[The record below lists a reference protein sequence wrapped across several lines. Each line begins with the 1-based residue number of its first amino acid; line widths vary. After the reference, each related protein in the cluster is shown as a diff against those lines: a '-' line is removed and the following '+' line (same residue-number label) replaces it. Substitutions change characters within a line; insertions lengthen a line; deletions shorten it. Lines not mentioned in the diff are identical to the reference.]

1 MAIANTSK
9 CIIMER
15 NKKKSFLIFLSKF
28 FLFFS
33 KGILS
38 YEITDLIKILVEKN
52 ETNSKFKYDNLIDE
66 KNLELADTLYIPE
79 IDYSFNVSNSTTS
92 TNTTST
98 LNSNTHT
105 LSATVNLYTGGFSQ
119 LNLITAQTRNQA
131 YDYLREYQKE
141 LLIKELLNG
150 YSNLQTLIFKKKNQQ
165 LNLEFYRKKVLEAEI
180 LFKANRIT
188 KTEVLDLENELLE
201 AQSVSLDYDRKIDN
215 LMLQVSKLLDL
226 EIYDEDVNFDY
237 VIDVSNSQISKKLFS
252 ELMNSSYGQYLSF
265 IENTY
270 LPELEMSKKDL
281 RPSVDLTYSLSESDN
296 YSAVIDHRRSSS
308 LSLSFSVPIY
318 DGYKDENNF
327 NIEEYNY
334 QKKLLEHKD
343 LKRDLLN
350 TYLES
355 WNNYDFYLNK
365 INNQEKIIDSLE
377 LKLQGNE
384 ILYKAQK
391 IDITQLI
398 ESKNELN
405 DAHNILLDLK
415 SSKKYYLIDILILN
429 GDLNTI
435 INGLG

>member
-1 MAIANTSK
+1 MAKIK
-9 CIIMER
+9 I
-15 NKKKSFLIFLSKF
+15 IFLSTF

-52 ETNSKFKYDNLIDE
+52 ETNSQFKYDNLIDD

-79 IDYSFNVSNSTTS
+79 IDYSFSISNSTTS
-92 TNTTST
+92 TDSTST
-98 LNSNTHT
+98 VNADTHT
-105 LSATVNLYTGGFSQ
+105 LSATVNLYNGGFSQ
-119 LNLITAQTRNQA
+119 LNLITTQTRNQA
-131 YDYLREYQKE
+131 FDYLREYQKE

-180 LFKANRIT
+180 LFKANRVT

-237 VIDVSNSQISKKLFS
+237 VIDVSNSQITKKLFS

-296 YSAVIDHRRSSS
+296 YSAAIDHRRSSS
-308 LSLSFSVPIY
+308 LSLSLSVPIY

-384 ILYKAQK
+384 ILYNAQK

>member
-1 MAIANTSK
+1 MI
-9 CIIMER
+9 
-15 NKKKSFLIFLSKF
+15 
-28 FLFFS
+28 
-33 KGILS
+33 
-38 YEITDLIKILVEKN
+38 YKIE
-52 ETNSKFKYDNLIDE
+52 NSQFKYDNLIDD

-79 IDYSFNVSNSTTS
+79 IDYSFSFSNSTTS
-92 TNTTST
+92 TDSTST
-98 LNSNTHT
+98 VNADMHT
-105 LSATVNLYTGGFSQ
+105 LSATVNLYNGGFSQ
-119 LNLITAQTRNQA
+119 LNLITTQTRNQA
-131 YDYLREYQKE
+131 FDYLREYQKE

-180 LFKANRIT
+180 LFKANRVT

-226 EIYDEDVNFDY
+226 DIYDEDINFDY
-237 VIDVSNSQISKKLFS
+237 VIDVSNSLISKKLFS

-296 YSAVIDHRRSSS
+296 YSAAIDHRRSSS
-308 LSLSFSVPIY
+308 LSLSLSVPIY
-318 DGYKDENNF
+318 DGFKDENNF
-327 NIEEYNY
+327 DIEEYNY

-365 INNQEKIIDSLE
+365 INNQEKIINSLE

>member
-1 MAIANTSK
+1 MAKIK
-9 CIIMER
+9 I
-15 NKKKSFLIFLSKF
+15 IFLSTF

-52 ETNSKFKYDNLIDE
+52 ETNSKFKYDNLIDD

-92 TNTTST
+92 TNATST

-105 LSATVNLYTGGFSQ
+105 LSATVNLYNGGFSQ
-119 LNLITAQTRNQA
+119 LNLITTQTRNQA
-131 YDYLREYQKE
+131 FDYLREYQKE

-237 VIDVSNSQISKKLFS
+237 VIDVSNSQITKKLFS

-296 YSAVIDHRRSSS
+296 YSAAIDHRRSSS
-308 LSLSFSVPIY
+308 LSLSLSVPIY
-318 DGYKDENNF
+318 DGFKDENNF
-327 NIEEYNY
+327 DIEEYNY

>member
-1 MAIANTSK
+1 MAKIK
-9 CIIMER
+9 I
-15 NKKKSFLIFLSKF
+15 IFLSTF

-33 KGILS
+33 KIILS

-52 ETNSKFKYDNLIDE
+52 ETNSQFKYDNLIDD

-79 IDYSFNVSNSTTS
+79 IDYSFSISNSTTS
-92 TNTTST
+92 TDSTST
-98 LNSNTHT
+98 VNTDTHT
-105 LSATVNLYTGGFSQ
+105 LSATVNLYNGGFSQ
-119 LNLITAQTRNQA
+119 LNLITTQTRNQA
-131 YDYLREYQKE
+131 FDYLREYQKE

-226 EIYDEDVNFDY
+226 DIYDEDVNFDY
-237 VIDVSNSQISKKLFS
+237 VIDVSNAQISKKLFS

-281 RPSVDLTYSLSESDN
+281 RPSIDLTYSLSESDN
-296 YSAVIDHRRSSS
+296 YSSVIDHRRSSS
-308 LSLSFSVPIY
+308 LSLSLSVPIY

>member
-1 MAIANTSK
+1 MAKIK
-9 CIIMER
+9 I
-15 NKKKSFLIFLSKF
+15 IFLSTF

-92 TNTTST
+92 TNATST

-105 LSATVNLYTGGFSQ
+105 LSATVNLYNGGFSQ
-119 LNLITAQTRNQA
+119 LNLITTQTRNQA
-131 YDYLREYQKE
+131 FDYLREYQKE

-296 YSAVIDHRRSSS
+296 YSAAIDHRRSSS
-308 LSLSFSVPIY
+308 LSLSLSVPIY

>member
-1 MAIANTSK
+1 
-9 CIIMER
+9 
-15 NKKKSFLIFLSKF
+15 
-28 FLFFS
+28 
-33 KGILS
+33 
-38 YEITDLIKILVEKN
+38 
-52 ETNSKFKYDNLIDE
+52 
-66 KNLELADTLYIPE
+66 
-79 IDYSFNVSNSTTS
+79 
-92 TNTTST
+92 
-98 LNSNTHT
+98 
-105 LSATVNLYTGGFSQ
+105 
-119 LNLITAQTRNQA
+119 
-131 YDYLREYQKE
+131 
-141 LLIKELLNG
+141 
-150 YSNLQTLIFKKKNQQ
+150 
-165 LNLEFYRKKVLEAEI
+165 
-180 LFKANRIT
+180 
-188 KTEVLDLENELLE
+188 
-201 AQSVSLDYDRKIDN
+201 
-215 LMLQVSKLLDL
+215 MLQVSKLLDL

-296 YSAVIDHRRSSS
+296 YSAAIDHRRSSS
-308 LSLSFSVPIY
+308 LSLSLSVPIY

>member
-1 MAIANTSK
+1 
-9 CIIMER
+9 ME
-15 NKKKSFLIFLSKF
+15 KFKIIFLGVF

-33 KGILS
+33 KAILA
-38 YEITDLIKILVEKN
+38 YEINDLIKILLEKN
-52 ETNSKFKYDNLIDE
+52 ETNSKFKYDNLIDA

-79 IDYSFNVSNSTTS
+79 IDYSFNISNSTTS
-92 TNTTST
+92 TDTTST
-98 LNSNTHT
+98 FNSNTHT
-105 LSATVNLYTGGFSQ
+105 LSATVNLYNGGFSQ
-119 LNLITAQTRNQA
+119 LNLITTQTRNQA
-131 YDYLREYQKE
+131 FDYLREYQKE
-141 LLIKELLNG
+141 LLVKELLNG
-150 YSNLQTLIFKKKNQQ
+150 YTNLQTLIFKKKNQQ

-237 VIDVSNSQISKKLFS
+237 VIDVSNANISKKLFS
-252 ELMNSSYGQYLSF
+252 ELMNSSYGLYLSF

-296 YSAVIDHRRSSS
+296 YSAAIDHRRSSS
-308 LSLSFSVPIY
+308 LSLSLNVPIY

-327 NIEEYNY
+327 DIEEYNY

-391 IDITQLI
+391 IDITKLI
-398 ESKNELN
+398 ESRNELN
-405 DAHNILLDLK
+405 DAHNILFDLK

-429 GDLNTI
+429 GDLNKI

>member
-1 MAIANTSK
+1 MAKIK
-9 CIIMER
+9 I
-15 NKKKSFLIFLSKF
+15 IFLSTF
-28 FLFFS
+28 LLFFS

-52 ETNSKFKYDNLIDE
+52 ETNSKFKYDNLIDD

-79 IDYSFNVSNSTTS
+79 IDYSFNVSNSTTN

-105 LSATVNLYTGGFSQ
+105 LSATVNLYNGGFSQ
-119 LNLITAQTRNQA
+119 LNLITTQTRNQA

-180 LFKANRIT
+180 LFKANRVT
-188 KTEVLDLENELLE
+188 KTEVLDLENELLK

>member
-1 MAIANTSK
+1 MAKIK
-9 CIIMER
+9 I
-15 NKKKSFLIFLSKF
+15 IFLSTF

-105 LSATVNLYTGGFSQ
+105 LSATVNLYNGGFSQ
-119 LNLITAQTRNQA
+119 LNLITTQTRNQA

-237 VIDVSNSQISKKLFS
+237 VIDVSNSQITKKLFS

-296 YSAVIDHRRSSS
+296 YSAAIDHRRSSS
-308 LSLSFSVPIY
+308 LSLSLSVPIY

>member
-1 MAIANTSK
+1 MAKIK
-9 CIIMER
+9 I
-15 NKKKSFLIFLSKF
+15 IFLSTF

-52 ETNSKFKYDNLIDE
+52 ETNSQFKYDNLIDD
-66 KNLELADTLYIPE
+66 KNLELADTIYIPE
-79 IDYSFNVSNSTTS
+79 IDYSFSISNSTTS
-92 TNTTST
+92 TDSTST
-98 LNSNTHT
+98 VNADTHT
-105 LSATVNLYTGGFSQ
+105 LSATVNLYNGGFSQ
-119 LNLITAQTRNQA
+119 LNLITTQTRNQA
-131 YDYLREYQKE
+131 FDYLREYQKE

-180 LFKANRIT
+180 LFKANRVT

-237 VIDVSNSQISKKLFS
+237 VIDVSNSQITKKLFS

-296 YSAVIDHRRSSS
+296 YSAAIDHRRSSS
-308 LSLSFSVPIY
+308 LSLSLSVPIY

>member
-1 MAIANTSK
+1 MAKIK
-9 CIIMER
+9 I
-15 NKKKSFLIFLSKF
+15 IFLSTF

-52 ETNSKFKYDNLIDE
+52 ETNSKFKYDNLIDD

-92 TNTTST
+92 TNATST

-105 LSATVNLYTGGFSQ
+105 LSATVNLYNGGFSQ
-119 LNLITAQTRNQA
+119 LNLITTQTRNQA
-131 YDYLREYQKE
+131 FDYLREYQKE

-180 LFKANRIT
+180 LFKANRVT

-296 YSAVIDHRRSSS
+296 YSAAIDHRRSSS
-308 LSLSFSVPIY
+308 LSLSLSVPIY
-318 DGYKDENNF
+318 DGFKDENNF
-327 NIEEYNY
+327 DIEEYNY

>member
-1 MAIANTSK
+1 MAKIK
-9 CIIMER
+9 I
-15 NKKKSFLIFLSKF
+15 IFLSTF

-33 KGILS
+33 KSILS

-52 ETNSKFKYDNLIDE
+52 ETNSQFKYDNLIDD

-79 IDYSFNVSNSTTS
+79 IDYSFSISNSTTS
-92 TNTTST
+92 TESTST
-98 LNSNTHT
+98 VNADTHT
-105 LSATVNLYTGGFSQ
+105 LSATVNLYNGGFSQ
-119 LNLITAQTRNQA
+119 LNLITTQTRNQA
-131 YDYLREYQKE
+131 FDYLREYQKE

-226 EIYDEDVNFDY
+226 DIYDEDVNFDY
-237 VIDVSNSQISKKLFS
+237 VIDVSNAQISKKLFS

-296 YSAVIDHRRSSS
+296 YSTAIDHRRSSS
-308 LSLSFSVPIY
+308 LSLSLSVPIY

>member
-1 MAIANTSK
+1 MAKIK
-9 CIIMER
+9 I
-15 NKKKSFLIFLSKF
+15 IFLSTF

-92 TNTTST
+92 TNSTST

-105 LSATVNLYTGGFSQ
+105 LSATVNLYNGGFSQ
-119 LNLITAQTRNQA
+119 LNLITTQTRNQA
-131 YDYLREYQKE
+131 FDYLREYQKE

-180 LFKANRIT
+180 LFKANRVT

-237 VIDVSNSQISKKLFS
+237 VIDVSNSKITKKLFS

-296 YSAVIDHRRSSS
+296 YSAAIDHRRSSS
-308 LSLSFSVPIY
+308 LSLSLSIPIY

-377 LKLQGNE
+377 LKLQVNE

>member
-1 MAIANTSK
+1 MAKIK
-9 CIIMER
+9 IIFF
-15 NKKKSFLIFLSKF
+15 STF

-105 LSATVNLYTGGFSQ
+105 LSATVNLYNGGFSQ
-119 LNLITAQTRNQA
+119 LNLITTQTRNQA
-131 YDYLREYQKE
+131 FDYLREYQKE

-226 EIYDEDVNFDY
+226 DIYDEDVNFDY

-296 YSAVIDHRRSSS
+296 YSAAIDHRRSSS
-308 LSLSFSVPIY
+308 LSLSLSVPIY

>member
-1 MAIANTSK
+1 MAKIK
-9 CIIMER
+9 I
-15 NKKKSFLIFLSKF
+15 IFLSTF

-38 YEITDLIKILVEKN
+38 YEITDLIKILVKKN
-52 ETNSKFKYDNLIDE
+52 ETNSQFKYDNLIDD

-79 IDYSFNVSNSTTS
+79 IDYSFSISNSTTS
-92 TNTTST
+92 TSSTST
-98 LNSNTHT
+98 VNADTHT
-105 LSATVNLYTGGFSQ
+105 LSATVNLYNGGFSQ
-119 LNLITAQTRNQA
+119 LNLITTQTRNQA
-131 YDYLREYQKE
+131 FDYLREYQKE

-150 YSNLQTLIFKKKNQQ
+150 YSNLQTLVFKKKNQQ

-226 EIYDEDVNFDY
+226 DIYDEDVNFDY
-237 VIDVSNSQISKKLFS
+237 VIDVSNAQISKKLFS
-252 ELMNSSYGQYLSF
+252 ELMNSSYGQYLTF

-308 LSLSFSVPIY
+308 LSLSLSVPIY
-318 DGYKDENNF
+318 DGFKDENNF
-327 NIEEYNY
+327 DIEEYNY

-355 WNNYDFYLNK
+355 WNNYEFYLNK

>member
-1 MAIANTSK
+1 MAKIK
-9 CIIMER
+9 I
-15 NKKKSFLIFLSKF
+15 IFLSTF

-92 TNTTST
+92 TNATST

-105 LSATVNLYTGGFSQ
+105 LSATVNLYNGGFSQ
-119 LNLITAQTRNQA
+119 LNLITTQTRNQA
-131 YDYLREYQKE
+131 FDYLREYQKE

-180 LFKANRIT
+180 LFKANRVT

-237 VIDVSNSQISKKLFS
+237 VIHVSNSQITKKLFS

-296 YSAVIDHRRSSS
+296 YSAAIDHRRSSS
-308 LSLSFSVPIY
+308 LSLFLSVPLY

-365 INNQEKIIDSLE
+365 INNQEKIINSLE

>member
-1 MAIANTSK
+1 MAKIK
-9 CIIMER
+9 I
-15 NKKKSFLIFLSKF
+15 IFLGTF

-92 TNTTST
+92 TNSTST

-105 LSATVNLYTGGFSQ
+105 LSATVNLYNGGFSQ
-119 LNLITAQTRNQA
+119 LNLITTQTRNQA
-131 YDYLREYQKE
+131 FDYLREYQKE

-180 LFKANRIT
+180 LFKANRVT

-237 VIDVSNSQISKKLFS
+237 VIDVSNAQISKKLFS

-296 YSAVIDHRRSSS
+296 YSAAIDHRRSSS
-308 LSLSFSVPIY
+308 LSLSLSVPIY

>member
-1 MAIANTSK
+1 MAKIK
-9 CIIMER
+9 I
-15 NKKKSFLIFLSKF
+15 IFLSTF

-92 TNTTST
+92 TNSTST

-105 LSATVNLYTGGFSQ
+105 LSATVNLYNGGFSQ
-119 LNLITAQTRNQA
+119 LNLITTQTRNQA
-131 YDYLREYQKE
+131 FDYLREYQKE

-180 LFKANRIT
+180 LFKANRVT

-296 YSAVIDHRRSSS
+296 YSAAIDHRRSSS
-308 LSLSFSVPIY
+308 LSLSLSVPIY

-365 INNQEKIIDSLE
+365 INNQEKIINSLE